1 MNPSPEHVAKV
12 NALAHKLIDIVSE
25 QETHR
30 IALQA
35 LLSAY
40 MSVAICHPCC
50 ARTAATTA
58 RQMADVIEAH
68 AAPDGAA
75 HVH

>member
-1 MNPSPEHVAKV
+1 MSQPPEHFAKV
-12 NALAHKLIDIVSE
+12 NALARQLIDIVCE
-25 QETHR
+25 QETHCV
-30 IALQA
+30 ALQA

-50 ARTAATTA
+50 VRTAASTA
-58 RQMADVIEAH
+58 RQMADFIEAH
-68 AAPDGAA
+68 AAPQGVA

>member
-12 NALAHKLIDIVSE
+12 NALAHQLIDIVSE

-50 ARTAATTA
+50 ARSAATTA

-68 AAPDGAA
+68 ATPEGAA
-75 HVH
+75 LVH